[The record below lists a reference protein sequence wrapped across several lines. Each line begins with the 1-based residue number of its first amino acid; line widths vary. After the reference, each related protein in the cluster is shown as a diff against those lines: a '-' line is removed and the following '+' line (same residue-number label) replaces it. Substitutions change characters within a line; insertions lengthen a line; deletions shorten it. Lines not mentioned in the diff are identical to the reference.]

1 MVLEDYLKTD
11 CLKYPDKTAVI
22 CDNKSVTYS
31 ELYCLVE
38 KKMTELIENGFSK
51 GDIITFKSSQ
61 DIDFIITY
69 FAIHLIGCV
78 AVPLEKDIPDN
89 RLKEINGKFDSC
101 SIPDDVADILFTTGT
116 TGKSKGV
123 MISNSTIIAD
133 AENLIDAQGFS
144 HDILFII
151 CGPLNHIGCL
161 SKIYPV
167 IMCGATLLI
176 MKGMKDINAFFTAL
190 DSPYEKIATFLV
202 PANIRILISFGRK
215 QLEHFADKIDF
226 IETGAAPMAQSDMN
240 ELCKILPNTRLYN
253 TYAST
258 ETGII
263 STYNYNDGNCIA
275 GCLGRPMKHSQIIIT
290 ENGTIACKGDTLMS
304 GYVGDKQL
312 TDSILHDNTIFTSDN
327 GMIDN
332 NGMLHL
338 TGRMDDVINVGGM
351 KVAPSEVENVALSL
365 PFIKDCICISMVH
378 PIMGSILKLLVVL
391 KEGKSLDKKEIA
403 KYINTKLE
411 TYKVPTAYEQ
421 VDKIER
427 TFNGKINR
435 KAYR

>member
-351 KVAPSEVENVALSL
+351 KVSLSL
-365 PFIKDCICISMVH
+365 TSATLP
-378 PIMGSILKLLVVL
+378 
-391 KEGKSLDKKEIA
+391 
-403 KYINTKLE
+403 
-411 TYKVPTAYEQ
+411 
-421 VDKIER
+421 
-427 TFNGKINR
+427 
-435 KAYR
+435 